1 MGSQGCSDG
10 GGVNPMAVK
19 TGYADAPLHYGRVP
33 QWLAERMELLG
44 SAIVEV
50 LVEEFGREE
59 ILRRLSDPC
68 WFQALG
74 CVMGMDWHSSGVT
87 TAVMGALKRGINRMT
102 GELGIH
108 ICGGRGKHSR
118 RTPDELLLISDKFG
132 IDAEPLIRASRLSA
146 RVDNNA
152 IQDGFQIYLH
162 SFVVTSCGKWAVIQQ
177 GMNTAKRMARRYHW
191 HSSTVRSFVESPHS
205 AIVGENQGTIMNLTD
220 PGASSSREAVTQ
232 MSNQNPDRVIKE
244 IRHIVLPQRH
254 DVRIQDIDLD
264 RLRKVLTVS
273 HEQGTLDFASVLLV
287 KGLGPKTLRSLALV
301 GEIIYGAP
309 FRFTDPARFSFAHG
323 GKDGHPYPISRD
335 DYDRTIHVL
344 RTAIEHAKVGKS
356 EKLEAL
362 QRLEIHTAL

>member
-1 MGSQGCSDG
+1 
-10 GGVNPMAVK
+10 
-19 TGYADAPLHYGRVP
+19 
-33 QWLAERMELLG
+33 
-44 SAIVEV
+44 
-50 LVEEFGREE
+50 
-59 ILRRLSDPC
+59 
-68 WFQALG
+68 
-74 CVMGMDWHSSGVT
+74 
-87 TAVMGALKRGINRMT
+87 MT